1 MKLVNLS
8 SKYRNYWKA
17 ALFAILLAAWVSI
30 SGSTA
35 SVSADFTS
43 STDRS
48 AILMPPNGG
57 ANPNGV
63 AIWKQEDDGRR
74 EIDVEVVNINLP
86 VGTALQVV
94 VNNNVI
100 GQASVNSF
108 FRARLRLRTQDG
120 QQVPSVIVGST
131 AQMLNGTTVLVT
143 GVFANGTPLPT
154 QSGTGTGTNT
164 ATPSP
169 SQSGTG
175 TATPSQSGTI
185 TPSPSQS
192 GTGTATP
199 SQSGTVTPSPSQSG
213 TSTGTNTV
221 TPSPSQSGTGT
232 GTGTPSPSPSGTPV
246 LVRFASLNSP
256 TGSINP
262 HGHAEWQLYSNGN
275 REIEV
280 EVEDLNLSQGTAL
293 TAFVDGANI
302 GTLIV
307 DDRQKAKLKLRT
319 ENGQAVPNVNNGSTV
334 EVRNG
339 NAVLVNGNFGN
350 GSTSTPTVSPSQ
362 SGTGTSTPSPSQSGT
377 GTATPSPSQSGTGT
391 GTPSP
396 SGTGTPNNGSELYAG
411 LTGPTLNG
419 VLPNGFAEYEIH
431 SSRTELEVRVRQVN
445 LAIGTP
451 LTVMVDGAAVGQMSV
466 QSGGEGRLRLRSD
479 EGQNVPM
486 IVVGS
491 TIAIRNNG
499 STILSGTFTGF
510 GTPSATQTGTP
521 GNTPSPSQTGTP
533 GNTPSPSQTG
543 TPNGTPSGTPTS
555 TPSGRSFETHLTGSQ
570 IDPPVA
576 TSANGEIKITLNAA
590 ETQATVFGEFHN
602 LSSNQTGARIETTVG
617 TSTVVLDLGVVG
629 GRNGNFPSVT
639 FAVTAA
645 QVQQLRAGLWS
656 AVIMSVNNPAGEI
669 RGDFRN
675 RSRHSDFD
683 GDGMHDFA
691 VFRPSTGTWYS
702 QNSNGF
708 SFQSLGS
715 ASDKIVSADFDG
727 DGRTDAAV
735 YRNENGQGVWE
746 IARSSDAGVTR
757 INWGLS
763 TDIPLRADFDGDGRI
778 DVAVYRPSTGIWY
791 IQPSNNTGNQYIYFG
806 NDSDIPVPA
815 DMDGDGK
822 DDFVVYR
829 PSEGN
834 WYWMRSLQGRF
845 IVTNFGTSGDIPVS
859 GDFDGDGK
867 GDITVFRPSNGT
879 WYTKRSSDG
888 GYQAQQFG
896 MDGDVPV
903 SGNYDT
909 DGKTDIAVFRP
920 SNGFWYVLRTSDGS
934 FHQYQ
939 FGSNGDIPAIAR

>member
-48 AILMPPNGG
+48 AILLPPNGG

-74 EIDVEVVNINLP
+74 EIDIEVVNINLP

-94 VNNNVI
+94 VDNNVI
-100 GQASVNSF
+100 GQAAVNSF
-108 FRARLRLRTQDG
+108 LRARLRLRTQDG
-120 QQVPSVIVGST
+120 QQVPNVNVGST

-192 GTGTATP
+192 GTGT
-199 SQSGTVTPSPSQSG
+199 GTPSPSQSG
-213 TSTGTNTV
+213 TATGTNTA
-221 TPSPSQSGTGT
+221 TPSPSQSGTGTSTPSPSQSGTGTSTPSPSQSGTGTGT

-246 LVRFASLNSP
+246 LVRFATLNSP

-280 EVEDLNLSQGTAL
+280 EVEDLNLAQGTAL

-319 ENGQAVPNVNNGSTV
+319 QDGQNVPVVNNGSTV

-339 NAVLVNGNFGN
+339 NALLVNGMFGN
-350 GSTSTPTVSPSQ
+350 GSTSTPTV
-362 SGTGTSTPSPSQSGT
+362 SPSQSGT

-391 GTPSP
+391 ATPSP
-396 SGTGTPNNGSELYAG
+396 SGSGTPNNESELYAG

-451 LTVMVDGAAVGQMSV
+451 LTVMVDGAPVGQMSV

-491 TIAIRNNG
+491 TIAIKNSG
-499 STILSGTFTGF
+499 STILSGIFSSF
-510 GTPSATQTGTP
+510 STPSSTQTGTP
-521 GNTPSPSQTGTP
+521 GNTPSA
-533 GNTPSPSQTG
+533 SQTG

-570 IDPPVA
+570 LDPPVA

-629 GRNGNFPSVT
+629 SRNGNFPSMT

-708 SFQSLGS
+708 SSQTLGS

-727 DGRTDAAV
+727 DGKTDAAV
-735 YRNENGQGVWE
+735 YRNENGQGVWQ

-757 INWGLS
+757 VNWGLS

-778 DVAVYRPSTGIWY
+778 DIAVYRPADGIWY
-791 IQPSNNTGNQYIYFG
+791 IQPSNNTGNQYVYFG
-806 NDSDIPVPA
+806 NATDVPVPA

-834 WYWMRSLQGRF
+834 WYWMRSLTGRF
-845 IVTNFGTSGDIPVS
+845 VVTNFGTSGDIPVS

-867 GDITVFRPSNGT
+867 GDITVYRPSNGT

-888 GYQAQQFG
+888 NFQAQQFG
-896 MDGDVPV
+896 LASDVPV
-903 SGNYDT
+903 AGNYDA

-934 FHQYQ
+934 FQQYQ